1 MSNLIKKIP
10 VEGREKKEEGNM
22 KEREKKE
29 ERKKENST
37 SKNSKLKKPQVPN

>member
-29 ERKKENST
+29 ERKRKERRRILRAKTAN
-37 SKNSKLKKPQVPN
+37 